1 MRAFLW
7 TIAVLVAVLGVV
19 CFVAWLNYDGL
30 QLRHRVIRIAP
41 TTNVDTTQHDPVSS
55 KFRVGERVLHNEFGK
70 GTVVATD
77 GPKLTIAFD
86 DGGMQRRVLESF
98 VIKSDD
104 PRPAK

>member
-1 MRAFLW
+1 
-7 TIAVLVAVLGVV
+7 
-19 CFVAWLNYDGL
+19 
-30 QLRHRVIRIAP
+30 
-41 TTNVDTTQHDPVSS
+41 
-55 KFRVGERVLHNEFGK
+55 VLHNEFGK

-86 DGGMQRRVLESF
+86 DGGRQRVVLESF